1 MLNIVVPMS
10 GKTPFFD
17 GNDFPFPKPLIEIN
31 GITMIEYVARN
42 ILELGTLANVY
53 FMVREDYCKKYHL
66 DDTIKLLLPENSH
79 VIPVAFET
87 KGALC
92 TTLLAIDHIDTNDP
106 LLVINSDQYLSFGFK
121 DSVLKLF
128 EDDFDGGCLVFQ
140 SVHPR
145 WSYVR
150 VQDHQIIEA
159 VEKRPITK
167 HAIAG
172 VYGFS
177 HGSDFVKAAY
187 SALQK
192 DADHDGNFF
201 LSAAINECV
210 LLNKRLR
217 AVEVNASQY
226 FSFYSPQKIV
236 EFNDRRSY
244 EATPNSADL

>member
-1 MLNIVVPMS
+1 MLNIVVPIS

-31 GITMIEYVARN
+31 GVTMIEYVAKN
-42 ILELGTLANVY
+42 ISELGVDAKIY
-53 FMVREDYCKKYHL
+53 FMVREEYCKKYHL
-66 DDTIKLLLPENSH
+66 DDTIKLLLPENSY

-92 TTLLAIDHIDTNDP
+92 TTLLAIDYINTSDP
-106 LLVINSDQYLSFGFK
+106 LLVINSDQFFSSGFN
-121 DSVLKLF
+121 DLVQKLF
-128 EDDFDGGCLVFQ
+128 ENDFDGGCLVFQ

-150 VQDHQIIEA
+150 VEDQQIIEA
-159 VEKRPITK
+159 AEKRPITK

-177 HGSDFVKAAY
+177 HGIDFVKAAH

-192 DADHDGNFF
+192 DAEHEGNFF
-201 LSAAINECV
+201 LSAAVNECV
-210 LLNKRLR
+210 LLKKRLR
-217 AVEVNASQY
+217 AVEVSTSQY
-226 FSFYSPQKIV
+226 FSFYSPQKII
-236 EFNDRRSY
+236 EFNERKSQ
-244 EATPNSADL
+244 ETTSISTDL

>member
-17 GNDFPFPKPLIEIN
+17 GHDFPFPKPLVEIN
-31 GITMIEYVARN
+31 GITMIEYVTRN
-42 ILELGTLANVY
+42 ISELGIDANVY

-66 DDTIKLLLPENSH
+66 DDTIKLLLPENAH

-92 TTLLAIDHIDTNDP
+92 TTLLAIDHINTHDP
-106 LLVINSDQYLSFGFK
+106 VIAINSDQYFSYGFK
-121 DSVLKLF
+121 DSVLMLF

-150 VQDHQIIEA
+150 VQDQHIIEA
-159 VEKRPITK
+159 AEKRPITR

-177 HGSDFVKAAY
+177 HGTDFVKAAH

-192 DADHDGNFF
+192 DADH
-201 LSAAINECV
+201 V
-210 LLNKRLR
+210 
-217 AVEVNASQY
+217 Y
-226 FSFYSPQKIV
+226 
-236 EFNDRRSY
+236 
-244 EATPNSADL
+244 